1 MTEKTWSDRIQK
13 QVNNILLQRMA
24 SPKEI
29 AEVVLFL
36 SGDASDYITG
46 QTINVDGG
54 FSIKND

>member
-1 MTEKTWSDRIQK
+1 
-13 QVNNILLQRMA
+13 MA
-24 SPKEI
+24 SPMEI

-36 SGDASDYITG
+36 SGDKNKYITG